1 MSGTGDLEYQPAGTE
16 GFADAAEVQR
26 MLLEL
31 GVALTMTSDAVSEIQ
46 ATLRGVAR
54 EYGFPHARISA
65 FPTVLIVGLQE
76 DKPAGIRTI
85 DSFAQLRLD
94 QASDVIRLA
103 RAAES
108 AHVPPS
114 DAMTKLRRMLNARPR
129 FGLAA
134 NIASHAVLTVG
145 LGLVIRPAPIDLWVY
160 AALGAMVGALRSL
173 AKRFGSSGYFLAVV
187 SASLVSAVAFL
198 AHGGNEAASLRLTI
212 PPLVTFLPGALLSS
226 TWRWA
231 RPSPEPAASSAACS
245 SSLCWP
251 SAS

>member
-1 MSGTGDLEYQPAGTE
+1 MTG
-16 GFADAAEVQR
+16 
-26 MLLEL
+26 
-31 GVALTMTSDAVSEIQ
+31 DAVSEIQ

-65 FPTVLIVGLQE
+65 FPMVLIVGLKA

-108 AHVPPS
+108 AQVPPS
-114 DAMTKLRRMLNARPR
+114 DAMTKLRRILHAGPR

-134 NIASHAVLTVG
+134 SIASHAVLTVG

-160 AALGAMVGALRSL
+160 AALGDGGRIGGASQRGSGQAATSWRSCRPRWSL
-173 AKRFGSSGYFLAVV
+173 PSRSSR
-187 SASLVSAVAFL
+187 S
-198 AHGGNEAASLRLTI
+198 EAT
-212 PPLVTFLPGALLSS
+212 
-226 TWRWA
+226 
-231 RPSPEPAASSAACS
+231 RPRPCV
-245 SSLCWP
+245 
-251 SAS
+251 